1 MSFLSIL
8 KEIGKVIVGVEP
20 FTPVVSAIPVV
31 GPAASAVINAI
42 YTAEQAII
50 APKQGAAKKV
60 VATAIVGASGTT
72 ATATAETISQVI
84 DEVVAGLNAVNAALA
99 KLQQG
104 T

>member
-72 ATATAETISQVI
+72 ATAETISQVI

>member
-60 VATAIVGASGTT
+60 VATAIIGASGT
-72 ATATAETISQVI
+72 TATAETISQVI